1 MRRLLSCAVLLIAL
15 LVPASAPALELT
27 PDLSLPASKTV
38 PPPGF
43 STSAQQVFE
52 ITKRQPEVRRLL
64 AEHPE
69 AQIQPSIH
77 SGALWD
83 VQVVGE
89 GDRPLADLDIARD
102 GRVLH
107 VWTGIAAGSYMAR
120 GHHLPSFERP
130 WVWLTFA
137 VLFLV
142 PFVDVRRLRRMLHVD
157 LLVLLGGFG
166 LSYAVF
172 TNGHPDAGTL
182 LFYPPLLYVLGRMLW
197 VGLRRPPRAP
207 RGRLVPHLPTAVLLV
222 GVVALF
228 GGRVALN
235 LQTERIMDIGYA
247 SVIGADRVVHKQQ
260 LYQDNE
266 NHGDT
271 YGPLNYI
278 SYVPFELALPWRA
291 DDGATDVPAAHA
303 ATLFFDLLTIV
314 GLFLLG
320 LKLRAG
326 PEGRRLGLA
335 MAWAWAACPIT
346 LLAVMDSTN
355 DMLVS
360 AMLVFALVAFRSAP
374 ARGALI
380 GAAAAT
386 KFMPGALLLL
396 IARGRGDE
404 GRKAT
409 LTALATG
416 IGIFLF
422 AMAVYFPDGGLRE
435 LWNCTLGYQMDRVPD
450 ISIWAVNPDLDLL
463 RKALE
468 GAGLLLALAISV
480 LPGRRSIGQIAA
492 LAAAITIVFQLPA
505 GHWFYFYVLWFLPF
519 TLVALFLPY
528 RDTAAAEDAGDG
540 DAEGDVV
547 ELGGVGLGRRLA
559 A

>member
-1 MRRLLSCAVLLIAL
+1 MRRLLGCAVLLIAL
-15 LVPASAPALELT
+15 LVPASAPGLGLT
-27 PDLSLPASKTV
+27 PNLTLPTSETA

-43 STSAQQVFE
+43 QTSAKQIFA
-52 ITKRQPEVRRLL
+52 IAKRQPEVRRLL
-64 AEHPE
+64 AQHPK
-69 AQIQPSIH
+69 ASVQPNIRD
-77 SGALWD
+77 GILWD
-83 VQVVGE
+83 VQVVDTGN
-89 GDRPLADLDIARD
+89 RPLADLDISST
-102 GRVLH
+102 GQVLK

-120 GHHLPSFERP
+120 GHHLPAFERP

-137 VLFLV
+137 ILFLV
-142 PFVDVRRLRRMLHVD
+142 PFVDVRRLRRMLHAD

-166 LSYAVF
+166 VSYALF

-197 VGLRRPPRAP
+197 VGLRAPRAP

-235 LQTERIMDIGYA
+235 LQTDRVMDIGYA

-260 LYQDNE
+260 LYEDNDS
-266 NHGDT
+266 HGDT

-278 SYVPFELALPWRA
+278 AYVPFEMALPWHA
-291 DDGATDVPAAHA
+291 EDPATDVKAAHA
-303 ATLFFDLLTIV
+303 AALFFDLLTIV

-320 LKLRAG
+320 LRLRAG
-326 PEGRRLGLA
+326 PQGRRLGLA
-335 MAWAWAACPIT
+335 LAWAWAACPIT

-355 DMLVS
+355 DMVVS
-360 AMLVFALVAFRSAP
+360 AMLVFALVAFASPA

-386 KFMPGALLLL
+386 KFSPGALLLL

-409 LTALATG
+409 LTGVATG
-416 IGIFLF
+416 LGIFLF
-422 AMAVYFPDGGLRE
+422 AMAVYMPDGGLRE
-435 LWNCTLGYQMDRVPD
+435 LWNCTLGYQLSRVPD
-450 ISIWAVNPDLDLL
+450 ISVWALTRQLDWL
-463 RKALE
+463 RTGL
-468 GAGLLLALAISV
+468 GAAGVLLAAAVSV
-480 LPGRRSIGQIAA
+480 LPGRRTLPQVAA
-492 LAAAITIVFQLPA
+492 LAAAITVAFQLPA
-505 GHWFYFYVLWFLPF
+505 GHWFYFYELWFLP
-519 TLVALFLPY
+519 LVLTALFVPFLG
-528 RDTAAAEDAGDG
+528 AAAAASDG
-540 DAEGDVV
+540 DADDEDADVV
-547 ELGGVGLGRRLA
+547 ALGGVGLGRSLA